1 MPRKLAPSSL
11 LGPALLACALVACAV
26 GTSEPPATADEEA
39 APDASSPQISS
50 GPVDEDEDDAATDA
64 GADASIDAAVVYPWG
79 AGGDFRA
86 YADAAARALLTYY
99 EDGSGLFRTAGWWQS
114 ANSVTALIDH
124 GQATQS
130 AAFTAR
136 MSSTFEKNKGAGYLN
151 EYYDDEGWWA
161 LAWIRAY
168 DVTKDAKYLAMA
180 KSIFADMAGGW
191 DSVCGGGIWWKKD
204 KKYKNAIAN
213 ELFLAVAAALHHKT
227 PGDKGPG
234 SYLEWAERTWS
245 WFDKSTMING
255 QGLINDGLFADCRNN
270 GQTPWTY
277 NQGVI
282 LGALVDLSAAKGDP
296 SLLARAETLAAAS
309 TTKLVDDRGVLHE
322 TCEADGCGADGPQF
336 KGIYM
341 RSLGK
346 LEAALGTGRFRA
358 FLAHNADH
366 LWNAGR
372 GPSDALGLTWSGPFS
387 GGDAVRQTSGLD
399 ALVAAIPQAFDAPDR
414 ALGRAAQSSGGCAAG
429 EGPEKAFDG
438 DVRTKWCSGMAQ
450 GTATLTVDLGAAR
463 DVGRVILRHASA
475 GGESAGLNTRACTL
489 ATSVDGT
496 TFRDVASLRGNT
508 RPVTIHSFASVKARY
523 LRVTVTEPQTSAADV
538 AARLYAVEAYER

>member
-1 MPRKLAPSSL
+1 MPRSSASSSL
-11 LGPALLACALVACAV
+11 LGPAFLVCALAACAA
-26 GTSEPPATADEEA
+26 GTSAAPAQVDDVT
-39 APDASSPQISS
+39 APDASSPPTSS
-50 GPVDEDEDDAATDA
+50 GPGDEDGDDAA
-64 GADASIDAAVVYPWG
+64 ADAAGDASVDAAVVYPLG
-79 AGGDFRA
+79 PGGDFRA
-86 YADAAARALLTYY
+86 YADAAALALLAYY
-99 EDGSGLFRTAGWWQS
+99 DDGSGLFRDAGWWQS
-114 ANSVTALIDH
+114 ANSVTVLVDH
-124 GQATQS
+124 AHATGFGG
-130 AAFTAR
+130 FTTR
-136 MSSTFEKNKGAGYLN
+136 LSSTFEKNKKDGYLN

-168 DVTKDAKYLAMA
+168 ELTKDAKFLAMA

-204 KKYKNAIAN
+204 RKYKNAIAN
-213 ELFLAVAAALHHKT
+213 ELFFAVAAAIHRQT

-234 SYLEWAERTWS
+234 SYLEWAERTWA
-245 WFDKSTMING
+245 WFDKSTMINA

-277 NQGVI
+277 NQGVV
-282 LGALVDLSAAKGDP
+282 LGALVDLAAAKGDP
-296 SLLARAETLAAAS
+296 SLLARAEKLADAS
-309 TTKLVDDRGVLHE
+309 STKLVDDRGVLHE
-322 TCEADGCGADGPQF
+322 TCEADGCGADGPLF

-341 RSLGK
+341 RNLGK
-346 LEAALGTGRFRA
+346 LEAALATGRYRA

-366 LWNAGR
+366 LWNAAR

-399 ALVAAIPQAFDAPDR
+399 ALVAAIPLTFATPDR
-414 ALGRAAQSSGGCAAG
+414 ARGRTAQSSGGCAAG
-429 EGPEKAFDG
+429 EGPDKALDG
-438 DVRTKWCSGMAQ
+438 DLATKWCSGMAQ
-450 GTATLTVDLGAAR
+450 GKATLTIDLGAAQ

-496 TFRDVASLRGNT
+496 TFRDVASLQGNT
-508 RPVTIHSFASVKARY
+508 RPVTIHSFAKAKARY
-523 LRVTVTEPQTSAADV
+523 LRVTVTEPQTSAANV